1 MYHRGIEFLPI
12 DINTSHATNF
22 VKVEKG
28 KILPPL
34 SSIDSISDS
43 MAEAIT
49 KARDEAPFG
58 TREDLMQRSGIGK
71 SALQTLADYGLL
83 EDLPETSQIDIFSML
98 GG

>member
-1 MYHRGIEFLPI
+1 M
-12 DINTSHATNF
+12 
-22 VKVEKG
+22 EKG

-34 SSIDSISDS
+34 ASIDSISS
-43 MAEAIT
+43 SIAENIT
-49 KARDEAPFG
+49 RAREEAPFT

-98 GG
+98 G